1 MTRRT
6 TTLSGLVTLA
16 TLGLAAPEMARAE
29 EFRPV
34 ESIDRFL
41 SLTNGRELRRL
52 GIRVQVMPEGR
63 IEGRAFGGPVAGEWT
78 WEGGY
83 FCRDL
88 FWNGDDLGY
97 NCQLVEENGDTLRFT
112 TDRGA
117 GIYADLTLR

>member
-1 MTRRT
+1 MRRT
-6 TTLSGLVTLA
+6 IAVASGVATVWLTLV
-16 TLGLAAPEMARAE
+16 APEAVQAE
-29 EFRPV
+29 EFRPI
-34 ESIDRFL
+34 ESLDRFV
-41 SLTNGRELRRL
+41 SLTNGRDLRRF
-52 GIRVQVMPEGR
+52 GIRVQVTPEGQ
-63 IEGRAFGGPVAGEWT
+63 IEGRAFGGPVTGAWT

>member
-1 MTRRT
+1 MRRT
-6 TTLSGLVTLA
+6 SAFASVLA
-16 TLGLAAPEMARAE
+16 TSWLAFAIPDMAAAE
-29 EFRPV
+29 EFRPI
-34 ESIDRFL
+34 ESLDRFV
-41 SLTNGRELRRL
+41 SLTNGRDLRRF
-52 GIRVQVMPEGR
+52 GIRVQVTPEGQ
-63 IEGRAFGGPVAGEWT
+63 IEGRAFGGPVTGAWT
-78 WEGGY
+78 WESGF